1 MTRRTL
7 FITLLLFLYSASIS
21 GQDTVKEKYGPWIT
35 ATDEDSFTVLW
46 VTESPGKAWVEL
58 TDGRRFYHEFAGRRI
73 FERLHTV
80 KVSGLKKGTE
90 YRYKLGTSLLKNG
103 TNAYDPTF
111 FPEQE
116 SGYYTTRTFDY
127 SLPECRFTVMNDI
140 HLNLDKYRNLITQT
154 KPDSLDFIFL
164 NGDIASAKNYVLD
177 TLAHYDFDALKGYCE
192 SIPVMFSRGNHEGRG
207 NNPKLVSEVFPTK
220 TGHFYYTFR
229 QGPAA
234 FLVLDAGETHSDRC
248 LEYTGAPLFQKYL
261 EEQMEWVKK
270 VVKEPSFAEAQLKV
284 CLLHVP
290 MVIYGNGSDLTIW
303 LNEHFL
309 PILNEAGIDL
319 MINGDFHEFLFFP
332 TGSCHN
338 NFPIVVNDNNSRVEV
353 KVAGSEYD
361 LNIYTEEGEVSF
373 SHSNKNQ

>member
-1 MTRRTL
+1 MRKTIIL
-7 FITLLLFLYSASIS
+7 SLIVLLYGVSLPAQNCQKI
-21 GQDTVKEKYGPWIT
+21 KYGPWVT
-35 ATDEDSFTVLW
+35 GTGEDSFTVLW
-46 VTESPGKAWVEL
+46 VTDTPGKAWVEL
-58 TDGRRFYHEFAGRRI
+58 ADGTRHYHEFAGRRI

-80 KVSGLKKGTE
+80 KVTGLEKGTE
-90 YRYKLGTSLLKNG
+90 YSYKLGLAPLADD

-111 FPEQE
+111 LAEQE
-116 SGYYTTRTFDY
+116 SDSFTTKTFDY
-127 SLPECRFTVMNDI
+127 SVQECDFTVMNDV
-140 HLNLDKYRNLITQT
+140 HLNVGKYRNLITQT
-154 KPDSLDFIFL
+154 SPDSLDFIFL
-164 NGDIASAKNYVLD
+164 NGDIASARNYVLD

-192 SIPVMFSRGNHEGRG
+192 SVPVMFARGNHEGRG
-207 NNPKLVSEVFPTK
+207 NNPKLVSEVFPTR
-220 TGHFYYTFR
+220 TGHLYYTFR

-234 FLVLDAGETHSDRC
+234 FLVLDAGETHADRC

-261 EEQMEWVKK
+261 EEQIEWAKK
-270 VVKEPSFAEAQLKV
+270 AVKEPAFAEAQLKV

-361 LNIYTEEGEVSF
+361 LKIYTEEGKVSF